1 MGIFKISQKACLR
14 FEEQNVMKPFAP
26 SRPPSRDDILA
37 YNLWQLEDERRGRE
51 RRMAL
56 RAQRFFKPLPAGW
69 WKRPVMWAAA
79 FSGVFM
85 ARDAF
90 ATLLVE
96 LIVKVGH

>member
-1 MGIFKISQKACLR
+1 MRMFI
-14 FEEQNVMKPFAP
+14 P

-37 YNLWQLEDERRGRE
+37 YNLWQLEDERLGRE

-69 WKRPVMWAAA
+69 WKRPLMWSAA
-79 FSGVFM
+79 FLFIFM
-85 ARDAF
+85 TRDAF

-96 LIVKVGH
+96 LIVKVGN